1 MKLLYILLSLIIFVH
16 TAKAQTVTTIGG
28 NTDEALQVKSV
39 SESTDGTFNFK
50 SFEVE
55 APL

>member
-1 MKLLYILLSLIIFVH
+1 MKLLYILLSLFIFVH